1 MRRRLAVPRRALV
14 VSVGVA
20 AALLLGFLWL
30 RDSSLVAVE
39 HVAVRGAT
47 GPDAEKVRAALHEAA
62 GEMTTLHVR
71 KDELLA
77 AVDSYPIVGD
87 VKVRRDLPNGL
98 ALDVVQRTPVAIAEV
113 GGREVPLT
121 SDGRLLHGATPPTEL
136 PTLALEHTPSGRVSD
151 AKGRKLVAVMA
162 AAPAPLRERARRAF
176 VGERGLTLEMEDG
189 PELYFGTADA
199 LEAKWA
205 AAARVLA
212 DPSAEGAKYIDL
224 REPGRPAAGGLAPL
238 APPEQLEDEAP
249 IAPTP
254 EVAPDPLAE
263 PTTPEIPTTTPEVIT
278 P

>member
-14 VSVGVA
+14 VCIGVA

-47 GPDAEKVRAALHEAA
+47 GPDAAKVRAALQEAA
-62 GEMTTLHVR
+62 GEMTTLRVDE
-71 KDELLA
+71 DELMA
-77 AVDSYPIVGD
+77 AVDPYPIVGD

-98 ALDVVQRTPVAIAEV
+98 ALDVVQRTPVAVVEV

-121 SDGRLLHGATPPTEL
+121 SEGRLLHGATPGDL
-136 PTLALEHTPSGRVSD
+136 PKLALERTPSGRVD
-151 AKGRKLVAVMA
+151 DPEGRKLVAVVA

-176 VGERGLTLEMEDG
+176 LGERGLTLEMEEG
-189 PELYFGTADA
+189 PELYFGSDDA
-199 LEAKWA
+199 LEVKWA

-212 DPSAEGAKYIDL
+212 DPSAEGAQYIDL

-238 APPEQLEDEAP
+238 TPPDPLEEELP
-249 IAPTP
+249 VEPTP
-254 EVAPDPLAE
+254 VAGPDPLAE
-263 PTTPEIPTTTPEVIT
+263 PTAPEIPSVTPQTTTP
-278 P
+278 